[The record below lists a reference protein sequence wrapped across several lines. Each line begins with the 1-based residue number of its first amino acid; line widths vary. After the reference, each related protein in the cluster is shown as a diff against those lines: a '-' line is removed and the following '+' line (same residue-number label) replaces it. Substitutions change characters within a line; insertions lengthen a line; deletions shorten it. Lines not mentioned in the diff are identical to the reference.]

1 MAYRAVVI
9 PVMIASPGDV
19 SEERDIIRS
28 VIHDWNDVNAAASKV
43 ILSPVGWETHSSPE
57 LGSRPQELINTRLL
71 KDCDLLIGVFWTRL
85 GTPTGKAQ
93 SGTVEEIQEHVA
105 AGKPAM
111 IYFSSKPVA
120 PQSIDPQQYGEVQ
133 EFKSKLMPLG
143 LVEFFDN
150 SQQFREKLSK
160 QLQLCIINNPF
171 LQNTVKESSQAPE
184 VTSSGPL
191 SYQESISLS
200 EEAITLLKAAAAQQ
214 SGTILKMSFVG
225 GRLIQAGGK
234 TFGGE
239 PGRESARWENA
250 LNELVDEGLVSARGY
265 KGEVF
270 ELTHKGWAAA
280 DVGCK

>member
-43 ILSPVGWETHSSPE
+43 ILSPVGWKTHSSPE
-57 LGSRPQELINTRLL
+57 LGNRPQELINTRLL

-120 PQSIDPQQYGEVQ
+120 PQSIDPQQYSEVQ
-133 EFKSKLMPLG
+133 EFKNKLIPLG

-171 LQNTVKESSQAPE
+171 LQSAVKESSQAPE
-184 VTSSGPL
+184 ITSSGPL

-250 LNELVDEGLVSARGY
+250 LNELVDEDLVSARGY

-280 DVGCK
+280 DAL